1 MSKLG
6 YHTEENS
13 GNTDLF
19 KEINS
24 SDLPFTMS
32 FNDKLYFEAQQPIT
46 KARIYS
52 NVQLNF

>member
-1 MSKLG
+1 MSQLG

-32 FNDKLYFEAQQPIT
+32 FNDKLYFEA
-46 KARIYS
+46 
-52 NVQLNF
+52 